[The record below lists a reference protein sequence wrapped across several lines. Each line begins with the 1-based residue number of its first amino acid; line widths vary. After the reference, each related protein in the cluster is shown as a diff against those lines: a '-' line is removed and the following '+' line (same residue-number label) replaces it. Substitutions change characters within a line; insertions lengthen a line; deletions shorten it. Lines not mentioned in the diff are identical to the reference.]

1 MEGAASSTPRQPP
14 ERRSCPDQTRRGQE
28 QTEKRTKERSGTRP
42 NAIQL
47 SLRHCQVSRE
57 AAGTCRHPTA
67 RRRSQSHLR
76 LAKEKAGMGRA
87 RRQGRQRMGELS
99 ADETSPLS
107 PAPGINNV
115 ALPWQPPPTHVWHSA
130 RGTAALC
137 LSPPG
142 QEDRQQDLVTSTP
155 DHWHHLPP
163 HFHPTPSRGTCCSEP
178 RSASWPSSPAS
189 SQWCRV
195 GFPPLP
201 AAAPSISAPLV
212 ERELSEVCTAVLSL
226 HQTHCSPQSFLS
238 PRACNLPMAAP
249 SAPLPTLHWTLLW
262 FGQGAV
268 LHPHPQTSRRGGDSD
283 PTRSPSATCGRAH
296 PEQLS
301 PHHHMSHV

>member
-14 ERRSCPDQTRRGQE
+14 EGRSCPDQTRRGQE

-67 RRRSQSHLR
+67 RRKSQSHLR

-99 ADETSPLS
+99 ADESSLLS

-115 ALPWQPPPTHVWHSA
+115 ALPWQPPPRHVWHSA

-155 DHWHHLPP
+155 DHWHPISIPPPAVVPVALSHAQPLGPLLQPVLNGAGWDFRPFLP
-163 HFHPTPSRGTCCSEP
+163 
-178 RSASWPSSPAS
+178 
-189 SQWCRV
+189 Q
-195 GFPPLP
+195 L
-201 AAAPSISAPLV
+201 
-212 ERELSEVCTAVLSL
+212 
-226 HQTHCSPQSFLS
+226 PQSL
-238 PRACNLPMAAP
+238 LPWLRE
-249 SAPLPTLHWTLLW
+249 S
-262 FGQGAV
+262 
-268 LHPHPQTSRRGGDSD
+268 
-283 PTRSPSATCGRAH
+283 C
-296 PEQLS
+296 
-301 PHHHMSHV
+301 

>member
-14 ERRSCPDQTRRGQE
+14 EGRSCPDQTRRGQE

-67 RRRSQSHLR
+67 HRRSQSHLR

-115 ALPWQPPPTHVWHSA
+115 ALPWQPPPT
-130 RGTAALC
+130 RLALC
-137 LSPPG
+137 KG
-142 QEDRQQDLVTSTP
+142 
-155 DHWHHLPP
+155 H
-163 HFHPTPSRGTCCSEP
+163 
-178 RSASWPSSPAS
+178 SSS
-189 SQWCRV
+189 
-195 GFPPLP
+195 
-201 AAAPSISAPLV
+201 
-212 ERELSEVCTAVLSL
+212 LSE
-226 HQTHCSPQSFLS
+226 S
-238 PRACNLPMAAP
+238 PRAGGQAAGP
-249 SAPLPTLHWTLLW
+249 RHLHT
-262 FGQGAV
+262 
-268 LHPHPQTSRRGGDSD
+268 
-283 PTRSPSATCGRAH
+283 
-296 PEQLS
+296 
-301 PHHHMSHV
+301 